1 MSRLDISFYTMQG
14 FGSAIL
20 KIDYSVQIQFF
31 ELHTVIFVE
40 AELMSLLRRW
50 FDPIRSSW
58 FYQKPIRQTVL
69 SIQDGLSIHLRLDDV
84 YSYLAVQ
91 QLPQLEEI
99 LNPQLKPLK
108 VVISSAHAEPP
119 NQMSFEEWQ
128 HYTINDAKI
137 LSKQHRFS
145 FHDTPELPSAE
156 ALQQAELILR
166 RTPLRGQDF
175 LYLLEDVFHMLWQKQ
190 TGKLRTLYAMA
201 SRHHQPQ
208 DFPERIFDQTPVLAS
223 YFDLGGRQYQAVD
236 DLLRLTRRLEQQKL
250 LTGNPIFLINHIEW
264 REHLISDAE
273 ELNEIQSMDS
283 ELDLYIAL
291 EDPISWLLLAY
302 IKEELA
308 DYYNI
313 QLKVYPLS
321 YRGRDEFDWSLA
333 TRLSK
338 RTEVEFT
345 PFCRP
350 TEPAIAPMAQ
360 LFYSCPEEQRIEAM
374 YQILQ
379 AVWTRGQDLSYA
391 PHFQRMQQ
399 QLNIAELSQDDI
411 LAKLQDNDMLC
422 EMKSQ
427 PNFPV
432 LELRIDDQSYTFNS
446 LYRVWMIESIFSN
459 VLEEKYKSNN
469 QTESEMKKHGKDQS

>member
-1 MSRLDISFYTMQG
+1 
-14 FGSAIL
+14 
-20 KIDYSVQIQFF
+20 
-31 ELHTVIFVE
+31 
-40 AELMSLLRRW
+40 MSLLRRW

-58 FYQKPIRQTVL
+58 FYQKPIRQEVL
-69 SIQDGLSIHLRLDDV
+69 SIEQGLAVHLRLDDV

-99 LNPQLKPLK
+99 LIEELKPLK
-108 VVISSAHAEPP
+108 VVISSKTAEPP
-119 NQMSFEEWQ
+119 NHMSAMEWQ
-128 HYTINDAKI
+128 NYCLNDAQI

-145 FHDTPELPSAE
+145 FHETPEQPTEE
-156 ALQQAELILR
+156 AIKQAETILKN
-166 RTPLRGQDF
+166 TPLRGQDF

-190 TGKLRTLYAMA
+190 YGKLRTLYAMA
-201 SRHHQPQ
+201 SQHHKVQN
-208 DFPERIFDQTPVLAS
+208 FSERIFNDDEVLAS
-223 YFDLGGRQYQAVD
+223 YFQFGDRKYHAVD
-236 DLLRLTRRLEQQKL
+236 DLLRLTRRLKRQNL

-273 ELNEIQSMDS
+273 ELNEIQGLDP

-308 DYYNI
+308 NYYNI
-313 QLKVYPLS
+313 QLNVYPLS
-321 YRGRDEFDWSLA
+321 YHGRDWFDWSLA

-350 TEPAIAPMAQ
+350 TEEATIHMAK
-360 LFYSCPEEQRIEAM
+360 LFYSVPEEQQIDVIYRI
-374 YQILQ
+374 LK
-379 AVWTRGQDLSYA
+379 AVWTEGKDLSYT
-391 PHFQRMQQ
+391 PH
-399 QLNIAELSQDDI
+399 LTELMCELDI
-411 LAKLQDNDMLC
+411 KEFTDLDVISKLEENDIHC

-432 LELRIDDQSYTFNS
+432 LDLRIDGHSYVFNS

-459 VLEEKYKSNN
+459 VLEEKYKSESYIDSE
-469 QTESEMKKHGKDQS
+469 TEK

>member
-1 MSRLDISFYTMQG
+1 
-14 FGSAIL
+14 
-20 KIDYSVQIQFF
+20 
-31 ELHTVIFVE
+31 
-40 AELMSLLRRW
+40 MSLLRRW

-58 FYQKPIRQTVL
+58 FYQKPTRQAVL
-69 SIQDGLSIHLRLDDV
+69 SVEDGLTIYLRLDDV

-99 LNPQLKPLK
+99 LSPELKPLK
-108 VVISSAHAEPP
+108 VVISSQRGEVP

-128 HYTINDAKI
+128 NYCINDAKI
-137 LSKQHRFS
+137 LSRQHRFS
-145 FHDTPELPSAE
+145 FHETPELPTEE
-156 ALQQAELILR
+156 ALKQAETILR

-175 LYLLEDVFHMLWQKQ
+175 LYLLEDIFHMLWQKQ
-190 TGKLRTLYAMA
+190 YGKLRTLHTMA

-208 DFPERIFDQTPVLAS
+208 NFSERVFDTTPVLAS
-223 YFDLGGRQYQAVD
+223 YFDFGGRQYHAVD
-236 DLLRLTRRLEQQKL
+236 DLLRLTRRLKQQKL

-273 ELNEIQSMDS
+273 ELNEIQGLDP

-313 QLKVYPLS
+313 HLNVYPLS
-321 YRGRDEFDWSLA
+321 YRGRDGFDWGLA

-350 TEPAIAPMAQ
+350 TAQSILPMVQ
-360 LFYSCPEEQRIEAM
+360 LYYSCPEEERVDAM
-374 YQILQ
+374 YRMLQ
-379 AVWTRGQDLSYA
+379 AVWTRGRDLSYT
-391 PHFQRMQQ
+391 PHFKALQQ
-399 QLNIAELSQDDI
+399 ELGIEQLTEEDLQ
-411 LAKLQDNDMLC
+411 AKLKDNDMLC

-427 PNFPV
+427 PNLPV
-432 LELRIDDQSYTFNS
+432 LELRIDNQSFVFNS

-459 VLEEKYKSNN
+459 VLEEKYKSDN
-469 QTESEMKKHGKDQS
+469 QTESELNKHEQSKS